1 VNPQGLLLFQRVM
14 SAVVILLVIFVGWM
28 CVELRCGNS
37 LARWTILPLL
47 IALVRLFR
55 IWSQIK
61 FKK

>member
-1 VNPQGLLLFQRVM
+1 M